1 MSRTTLI
8 TRSAVALFAGAVLS
22 IAVGTGSV
30 RAAENSQS
38 TTQGGPADATRV
50 LVYYI
55 YQNAFSFFRMG
66 YATAMSMVLFVILVV
81 FTLLQMRLL
90 RANESD
96 LE

>member
-38 TTQGGPADATRV
+38 TTQGGPAMPSSRPSLHVA
-50 LVYYI
+50 
-55 YQNAFSFFRMG
+55 S
-66 YATAMSMVLFVILVV
+66 
-81 FTLLQMRLL
+81 RLP
-90 RANESD
+90 AG
-96 LE
+96 